1 MIQEEIKNCEE
12 VCSHTKYGISF
23 VPTRLI
29 DLMDPQTPR
38 LVVSAA
44 QSPHN
49 DLDGRG
55 IKYAA
60 LSYCWGSASDTRS
73 MLKTEKS
80 SMKSRTTGIALS
92 EMPKVFQDTI
102 ALCKKLSIRY
112 LWIDALCIVQDDRL
126 DWEQEGSQMGK
137 VYENAFVTV
146 VPLAAHTCNEG
157 FLQRSQETVE
167 IQFQSTVRP
176 DIDGKFYLRHVPQFN
191 IEDKWHFFG
200 LESIEL
206 SSSTWSKR
214 GWTFQEDTL
223 STRILYFGQ
232 TMMFYECEHWERL
245 EFDDR
250 RHFQSRSTFKTESW
264 QHHHLVPYET
274 WETAVSL
281 FSGRKFTYPEDKFP
295 AISALAEG
303 FAEASKDEY
312 IAGLWRGALL
322 RGLLWHVT
330 PQTEWENFLA
340 DLKTPHR
347 YIAPS
352 WSWASRN
359 SYMAFGVRQHQLPES
374 TEKFTPECKIND
386 VNVDL
391 SSGNPFGAVGNAV
404 LSLSGK
410 LAALPSTLQLMPSSF
425 SSPTWKISKGSA
437 LLGVCELDWITDRE
451 DSWQAPNVR
460 MVMLLVVSWG
470 KGVRDVPGQANKCAY
485 GLILIPTD
493 NDNEYRRVGV
503 FYCGKG
509 GEFAN
514 DSPWNN
520 RLFKG
525 LKVQTIYLI

>member
-1 MIQEEIKNCEE
+1 
-12 VCSHTKYGISF
+12 
-23 VPTRLI
+23 
-29 DLMDPQTPR
+29 
-38 LVVSAA
+38 
-44 QSPHN
+44 
-49 DLDGRG
+49 
-55 IKYAA
+55 
-60 LSYCWGSASDTRS
+60 

-176 DIDGKFYLRHVPQFN
+176 DLDGKFYLRHVPQFN
-191 IEDKWHFFG
+191 LDNWHFFG
-200 LESIEL
+200 LKSMEL

-223 STRILYFGQ
+223 STRIVYFRQ
-232 TMMFYECEHWERL
+232 TMMFYECGSWERL

-250 RHFQSRSTFKTESW
+250 RHLQYRSTFKTESW
-264 QHHHLVPYET
+264 QHHLLVPYER
-274 WETAVSL
+274 WEAAVSL
-281 FSGRKFTYPEDKFP
+281 FSGQKFTYPEDMLP

-303 FAEASKDEY
+303 FAEVSEDEY
-312 IAGLWRGALL
+312 IAGLWRGAVL

-359 SYMAFGVRQHQLPES
+359 SDMAFGVRQ
-374 TEKFTPECKIND
+374 
-386 VNVDL
+386 
-391 SSGNPFGAVGNAV
+391 
-404 LSLSGK
+404 
-410 LAALPSTLQLMPSSF
+410 
-425 SSPTWKISKGSA
+425 
-437 LLGVCELDWITDRE
+437 
-451 DSWQAPNVR
+451 
-460 MVMLLVVSWG
+460 
-470 KGVRDVPGQANKCAY
+470 Y
-485 GLILIPTD
+485 
-493 NDNEYRRVGV
+493 
-503 FYCGKG
+503 
-509 GEFAN
+509 
-514 DSPWNN
+514 
-520 RLFKG
+520 
-525 LKVQTIYLI
+525 

>member
-12 VCSHTKYGISF
+12 VCFHTECGISF

-29 DLMDPQTPR
+29 DLVDPQTPR
-38 LVVSAA
+38 LVVSAD

-60 LSYCWGSASDTRS
+60 LSYCWGSASETRS

-80 SMKSRTTGIALS
+80 SMKSRITGIALS

-176 DIDGKFYLRHVPQFN
+176 DIDGKFYLRHVPQVN
-191 IEDKWHFFG
+191 IEDNWHFFG
-200 LESIEL
+200 LESMEL

-250 RHFQSRSTFKTESW
+250 RHLQLRSTFKTESW
-264 QHHHLVPYET
+264 QHHLSVPYET

-303 FAEASKDEY
+303 FAEASKDD
-312 IAGLWRGALL
+312 ILL
-322 RGLLWHVT
+322 GYGVEPCYVGYYGTLL
-330 PQTEWENFLA
+330 P
-340 DLKTPHR
+340 KP
-347 YIAPS
+347 
-352 WSWASRN
+352 
-359 SYMAFGVRQHQLPES
+359 
-374 TEKFTPECKIND
+374 
-386 VNVDL
+386 
-391 SSGNPFGAVGNAV
+391 
-404 LSLSGK
+404 SGK
-410 LAALPSTLQLMPSSF
+410 TFLR
-425 SSPTWKISKGSA
+425 I
-437 LLGVCELDWITDRE
+437 
-451 DSWQAPNVR
+451 
-460 MVMLLVVSWG
+460 
-470 KGVRDVPGQANKCAY
+470 
-485 GLILIPTD
+485 
-493 NDNEYRRVGV
+493 
-503 FYCGKG
+503 
-509 GEFAN
+509 
-514 DSPWNN
+514 
-520 RLFKG
+520 
-525 LKVQTIYLI
+525 